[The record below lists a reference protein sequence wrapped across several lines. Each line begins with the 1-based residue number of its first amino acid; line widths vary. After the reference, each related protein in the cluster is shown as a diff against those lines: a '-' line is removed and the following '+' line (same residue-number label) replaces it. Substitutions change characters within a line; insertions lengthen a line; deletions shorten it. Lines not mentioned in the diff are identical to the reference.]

1 MNSKTIIAVVAV
13 VIVVVAA
20 VAAFGFG
27 GNDENEGFVGVV
39 YDGNGGETTEGD
51 DTFRLSENTVWGDV
65 FTNGSMVFDGW
76 NTKADGTGTAYEP
89 GDHISF
95 PAHGYVTL
103 YAQWAYG
110 LSISTSAGDCE
121 YLLIDSE
128 GNYVSTIGNSV
139 ALPSDGRAGIAV
151 LAPEGTVWTENGDGR
166 FTGTNGNV
174 VYRLVV
180 TLENVDS
187 MESAV
192 NSVAPNM
199 VNIVFTYSGSV
210 TGDVTYSTGTAIP
223 SA

>member
-39 YDGNGGETTEGD
+39 YDGNGGETYEGE
-51 DTFRLSENTVWGDV
+51 DTFRLSEETVMSAV

-89 GDHISF
+89 GDQISF
-95 PAHGYVTL
+95 PSHGYVTL

-110 LSISTSAGDCE
+110 LSISMSAGDCE

-128 GNYVSTIGNSV
+128 GNYVTLIGNSV

-151 LAPEGTVWTENGDGR
+151 LAPEGTVWTDNGDGR

-180 TLENVDS
+180 ALENVDS

-192 NSVAPNM
+192 NSAAPNM

-210 TGDVTYSTGTAIP
+210 TGGITYSTGTAIP